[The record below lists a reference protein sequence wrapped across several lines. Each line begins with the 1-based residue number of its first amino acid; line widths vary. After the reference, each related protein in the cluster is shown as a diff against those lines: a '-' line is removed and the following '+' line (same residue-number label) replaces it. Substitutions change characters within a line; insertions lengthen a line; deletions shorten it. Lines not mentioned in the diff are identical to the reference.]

1 MTKEQIRQT
10 YDRIAHWY
18 DLIEAVP
25 ELLGVRRFRYEILQR
40 ASGRVL
46 DVAAGT
52 GKNLRYY
59 PETCQI
65 TAADMSS
72 AMMEIARMRANSL
85 GLDITFLIMDAE
97 AIGLQD
103 KSFDTVVSSMT
114 LCTFPAPVAALQEM
128 ARVCRT
134 NGRILLVEHGRSDCE
149 RLGRWQ
155 DRRADRHEAKVGC
168 HWNREPLEIV
178 LKAGLKV
185 IDARRTFFGIFHL
198 IEAMP

>member
-1 MTKEQIRQT
+1 M
-10 YDRIAHWY
+10 
-18 DLIEAVP
+18 EAVP
-25 ELLGVRRFRYEILQR
+25 EFLGVRRLRHEILQR
-40 ASGRVL
+40 ASGKVL

-52 GKNLRYY
+52 GKNFRYY
-59 PETCQI
+59 PKAACQI

-72 AMMEIARMRANSL
+72 AMLNIARRRADGL
-85 GLDITFLIMDAE
+85 GIDVSFLMMDAE
-97 AIGLQD
+97 ALGLID
-103 KSFDTVVSSMT
+103 KSFDTVVSSLT
-114 LCTFPAPVAALQEM
+114 LCTFPEPVAALQEM

-134 NGRILLVEHGRSDCE
+134 NGHILLVEHGRSDSK

-155 DRRADRHEAKVGC
+155 DLRADRHAAKVGC

>member
-1 MTKEQIRQT
+1 MTKEQIRQN

-25 ELLGVRRFRYEILQR
+25 EFLGVRRLRYEILQR

-72 AMMEIARMRANSL
+72 AMLEIARRRANSL
-85 GLDITFLIMDAE
+85 GLDITFLMMDAE

-103 KSFDTVVSSMT
+103 KSFDTVVSSLT